1 MDMSKVNMHKRVAM
15 TGNAPDVP
23 AKAGHFRGGGIAK
36 RGKGKALQEG
46 GVFSDT
52 VGRALGRRTPDAE
65 GRALPRP
72 RKSRG
77 KKQGYKAREDE
88 SLGMRTGK
96 ESGKKQSMAD
106 RRAESYGKWGSRPD
120 QRINRAK
127 GGPVRGQKRQGRSAR
142 EDESLGMRTGK
153 ESGKKQSMKDRRDES
168 YGKWRKPPQ
177 LRKGKKERRAD
188 YRKEVQKKGGNVI
201 FADEWDK
208 IDPGL
213 LTGLGLKKGGAA
225 RRNTRRENILEEEGR
240 VSAEKA
246 YTKGGKRRLGAEKR
260 RLVREL
266 KK

>member
-36 RGKGKALQEG
+36 RGKGKALQAG

-65 GRALPRP
+65 GRAL
-72 RKSRG
+72 RKGGAVRR
-77 KKQGYKAREDE
+77 KKGRSQGYKAREDE
-88 SLGMRTGK
+88 SLGMRRGK
-96 ESGKKQSMAD
+96 ESGKKQSMRD
-106 RRAESYGKWGSRPD
+106 RRDESYGKWGSRPN
-120 QRINRAK
+120 QRISKQR
-127 GGPVRGQKRQGRSAR
+127 GGRV
-142 EDESLGMRTGK
+142 
-153 ESGKKQSMKDRRDES
+153 
-168 YGKWRKPPQ
+168 
-177 LRKGKKERRAD
+177 
-188 YRKEVQKKGGNVI
+188 
-201 FADEWDK
+201 
-208 IDPGL
+208 
-213 LTGLGLKKGGAA
+213 
-225 RRNTRRENILEEEGR
+225 NTRRENILEEEGR